1 MDKIGA
7 HLRKAFL
14 AGILAVAPVAVTIFV
29 VIYVESETRSAVEK
43 AIGRDIAPFVGIL
56 LVVAVIYVVGVI
68 VSSLIGKL
76 LLRLADKALSR
87 LPVVKSVYS
96 AWKQIALTPGGGEG
110 MYAKVVMIEAE
121 GAVGT
126 AAEPAMQMGFT
137 SAESVPGNADLWP
150 VFVPQCPN
158 PLNGRLLF
166 VPKSKC
172 RVTNISAEDAFKML
186 LSTGN
191 FIPAGVGSNSTP

>member
-1 MDKIGA
+1 MDKLGA

-14 AGILAVAPVAVTIFV
+14 AGLLAAGPVAVTIFV
-29 VIYVESETRSAVEK
+29 IIYVESETRTAVENV
-43 AIGRDIAPFVGIL
+43 IGRDIAPFVGIL
-56 LVVAVIYVVGVI
+56 LVVGIVYVVGVV

-76 LLRLADKALSR
+76 LLQFADRILSR
-87 LPVVKSVYS
+87 LPVVKTAYG

-110 MYAKVVMIEAE
+110 MYAKVVMIDADDI
-121 GAVGT
+121 AVTGCS
-126 AAEPAMQMGFT
+126 QMGFT
-137 SAESVPGNADLWP
+137 SGEPVPGNANLWP

-166 VPKSKC
+166 VPRERC
-172 RVTNISAEDAFKML
+172 RLTDISSEDAFKML

-191 FIPAGVGSNSTP
+191 FLPAGLAK